1 MTDVEKREK
10 VISGLEYC
18 LDRSKEKVHCGDCP
32 YWQDDFESGC
42 HIYDMIRDALDLLK
56 EQEPR
61 VLTVDEL
68 NLAADESV
76 ICYVEF
82 FDKLAVNVT
91 APHLIGT
98 GKWVNIPYLGTVISR
113 TARVDAYNRE
123 WRCWNH
129 KPTDEQR
136 KAVPWDD

>member
-1 MTDVEKREK
+1 MPDEEKREK
-10 VISGLEYC
+10 VRRGLVECVKGNISGC
-18 LDRSKEKVHCGDCP
+18 IKCP
-32 YWQDDFESGC
+32 YYAYQQDHMDC
-42 HIYDMIRDALDLLK
+42 MDWILQDALDLL
-56 EQEPR
+56 EPR

-68 NLAADESV
+68 TLAADESV

-98 GKWVNIPYLGTVISR
+98 GKWVNFPYLGTVMSR
-113 TARVDAYNRE
+113 TSRVDAYNRE

-136 KAVPWDD
+136 KAVAWDD